1 MASDTQLNS
10 CHGASTL
17 DNTTT
22 KFHACELCNKT
33 FNSEGSVT
41 AQLLSCDSDA
51 GDVNLEAVFSE
62 DSNFTE
68 IIVDENSTF
77 DNVQITEYFSN
88 DDQKLDNENS
98 VEDIVEAIEHVTDS
112 ERSSETTC
120 EEKTSFTRRTEIHR
134 EDNTTEHGSAR
145 GNEDSDSGG
154 NAELLDFDHDL
165 ITDEHTIPCPTSVTC
180 QTSQIVNQV
189 QPKEECTP
197 TDNLNSLVNVP
208 NHEQIICAKYVLSQ
222 QFRKHTGEK
231 PYQCDQCSKTFS
243 GDASLKKHY
252 RTHTSTKL
260 LQSHYLI
267 PGEDITPKSELG
279 NKETLMDQE
288 SDLEN

>member
-1 MASDTQLNS
+1 MEHPGGKPYLCDQCDESFNLKYELTEHLRIHTVDYQPLTPQLASDTQLNS

-22 KFHACELCNKT
+22 KFHVCELCNKT

-208 NHEQIICAKYVLSQ
+208 NHEQTRHSLEFIGGNFCQFLFVLV
-222 QFRKHTGEK
+222 
-231 PYQCDQCSKTFS
+231 FS
-243 GDASLKKHY
+243 LFKCVS
-252 RTHTSTKL
+252 
-260 LQSHYLI
+260 
-267 PGEDITPKSELG
+267 
-279 NKETLMDQE
+279 
-288 SDLEN
+288 